1 MKKTNNRLARLET
14 DIKKIL
20 AEVVTYSIKDP
31 RISTFVAITRVE
43 LTRDFSY
50 ATVYISS
57 PQSENKEQREREEQ
71 ELLEGLESAKG
82 FLRKQLAE
90 ELTIHRTPELIF
102 KYDTT
107 AEYLRHIDDLLQQ
120 VSKKGVNTHT
130 IEQLAGILQ
139 SDSYQTIA
147 IFPHIF
153 ADGDAVGSA
162 VAMYHALR
170 ELGKK
175 EVDIVMTEPVA
186 GNLTFLTESIPL
198 SSDLEKSYDLVISV
212 DTSSMDQFR
221 DRMAVFENAGATMSI
236 DHHKTNAGFA
246 DFVYVDPTAAAAG
259 EILYYLLLAMGATIS
274 KEVAEALYAAIST
287 DTGSFR
293 HPNATARTFFVVS
306 KLMETDF
313 DFHKVSTALYKNVPF
328 SKMKFLQLA
337 LEHLEVVDDE
347 LSMSH
352 IIDVCAENSSDYE
365 GITDYLLSFEGIEVA
380 AFCRR
385 LDEQRIKFSLRS
397 KNDVDV
403 SKIAS
408 EFGGGGHMR
417 ASGFVTEEPFEEVKE
432 KIVAMYR
439 KAADE

>member
-20 AEVVTYSIKDP
+20 AEVVTYSVKDP
-31 RISTFVAITRVE
+31 RIGTFAAITRVE

-50 ATVYISS
+50 ATVYISG
-57 PQSENKEQREREEQ
+57 PQSGQEEQRKKEAN

-82 FLRKQLAE
+82 FLRKKLAE
-90 ELTIHRTPELIF
+90 ELTIHRIPELIF
-102 KYDTT
+102 KYDDT
-107 AEYLRHIDDLLQQ
+107 AEYLRHIDDLLEQ
-120 VSKKGVNTHT
+120 VAKKGVNTHT
-130 IEQLAGILQ
+130 IPEIGGILQ
-139 SDSYQTIA
+139 SDTYQKIA
-147 IFPHIF
+147 IFPQIF

-175 EVDIVMTEPVA
+175 DIDIVMTEPVA
-186 GNLTFLTESIPL
+186 SNLAFLTEGLSL
-198 SSDLEKSYDLVISV
+198 SSDLEKEYDLVISV

-221 DRMAVFENAGATMSI
+221 DRMVIFENAGATMSI
-236 DHHKTNAGFA
+236 DHHKTNQGFA

-259 EILYYLLLAMGATIS
+259 EILYYLLLDMGVVIS
-274 KEVAEALYAAIST
+274 KEIAEALYTAIST

-306 KLMETDF
+306 KLMEAEF
-313 DFHKVSTALYKNVPF
+313 DFHKVSTALYKNIPF
-328 SKMKFLQLA
+328 SRMKFLQMA
-337 LEHLEVVDDE
+337 LDNLDVVFDE
-347 LSMSH
+347 LSISH
-352 IIDVCAENSSDYE
+352 IIDISAENSSDYE

-385 LDEQRIKFSLRS
+385 LDEKHIKFSLRS

-403 SKIAS
+403 SRIAS

-417 ASGFVTEEPFEEVKE
+417 AAGFITEESFDEVKD
-432 KIVAMYR
+432 KIIAMYR
-439 KAADE
+439 KEVDE